1 MRLPGHPLQQRR
13 LADPRIPLQHEH
25 PAQAVPGCRQHSL
38 QRGGLRGPVQQVRNR
53 SALRPSGQPAGPR
66 RPGHPPKAT
75 QEHHRPPPLRQPAS
89 GPGMQQRAGQEQPA
103 MGRRGSSSVA
113 DLTMCGPD
121 GAARLAREQSAGF
134 ASVHPAER
142 SVGMTINWLEDTDER
157 IGMGEPG
164 RPHTNPV
171 FAGQKLV
178 VVGGSSGM
186 GRQTAE
192 DVVAA
197 GGSAVIIGDDPG
209 KVDDTVQTLA
219 KDGEAAGITA
229 DLADRAQVERVRQQL
244 AAEHADASLLVNAAG
259 LFIPKTFLDY
269 DGASYDSYL
278 ELDRAIFF
286 LTQTVAR
293 CMIAAGRGGSIVNV
307 GSMWAH
313 KAIGATPSSAYSVA
327 KAGLHALTRNLALE
341 LGPHQI
347 RVNAV
352 APAVVATPIY
362 ERFVPADK
370 LEETL
375 HSFDGLHPLG
385 RVGTARDL
393 ANTIT
398 FLLSPATSW
407 VTGAIWDVDGGVMAG
422 RN

>member
-1 MRLPGHPLQQRR
+1 M
-13 LADPRIPLQHEH
+13 
-25 PAQAVPGCRQHSL
+25 
-38 QRGGLRGPVQQVRNR
+38 
-53 SALRPSGQPAGPR
+53 SANW
-66 RPGHPPKAT
+66 
-75 QEHHRPPPLRQPAS
+75 
-89 GPGMQQRAGQEQPA
+89 
-103 MGRRGSSSVA
+103 
-113 DLTMCGPD
+113 
-121 GAARLAREQSAGF
+121 
-134 ASVHPAER
+134 
-142 SVGMTINWLEDTDER
+142 NWLHRGHADEADEPQ
-157 IGMGEPG
+157 GMVMAM
-164 RPHTNPV
+164 PV

-186 GRQTAE
+186 GRETAA

-197 GGSAVIIGDDPG
+197 GGGAVIIGEDPG
-209 KVDDTVQTLA
+209 KVEDTVKTLA
-219 KDGEAAGITA
+219 KDGPAWGITA
-229 DLADRAQVERVRQQL
+229 DLADRDQAGQVCQQL
-244 AAEHADASLLVNAAG
+244 AGEHADATLLVNAAG
-259 LFIPKTFLDY
+259 FFVPKTFLEH
-269 DGASYDSYL
+269 DGAFYDYYL

-293 CMIAAGRGGSIVNV
+293 GMIAQGRGGSIVNI

-313 KAIGATPSSAYSVA
+313 QAIAATPSSGYSVA
-327 KAGLHALTRNLALE
+327 KGGLHALTRNLAME
-341 LGPHQI
+341 LAPHQI

-370 LEETL
+370 LDETL
-375 HSFDGLHPLG
+375 HSFDGFHPLG

>member
-1 MRLPGHPLQQRR
+1 M
-13 LADPRIPLQHEH
+13 
-25 PAQAVPGCRQHSL
+25 S
-38 QRGGLRGPVQQVRNR
+38 
-53 SALRPSGQPAGPR
+53 
-66 RPGHPPKAT
+66 
-75 QEHHRPPPLRQPAS
+75 
-89 GPGMQQRAGQEQPA
+89 
-103 MGRRGSSSVA
+103 
-113 DLTMCGPD
+113 
-121 GAARLAREQSAGF
+121 
-134 ASVHPAER
+134 
-142 SVGMTINWLEDTDER
+142 INWLE
-157 IGMGEPG
+157 GMHQQMDGQMEMDGPG
-164 RPHTNPV
+164 RPQAMPV

-197 GGSAVIIGDDPG
+197 GGSAVIIGEDPG

-219 KDGEAAGITA
+219 KEGEAYGITA
-229 DLADRAQVERVRQQL
+229 DLADRDQVERVRQQL
-244 AAEHADASLLVNAAG
+244 AGEHADATLLVNAAG
-259 LFIPKTFLDY
+259 FFIPKTFLEY
-269 DGASYDSYL
+269 DGASYDAYL

-286 LTQTVAR
+286 LTQTAARGMVAH
-293 CMIAAGRGGSIVNV
+293 GRGGSIVNV

-313 KAIGATPSSAYSVA
+313 QAIAATPSSGYSVA
-327 KAGLHALTRNLALE
+327 KGGLHALTRNLAME
-341 LGPHQI
+341 LAPHQI

-362 ERFVPADK
+362 ERFVPKDK

-375 HSFDGLHPLG
+375 HSFDGFHPLG
-385 RVGTARDL
+385 RTGTARDL

>member
-1 MRLPGHPLQQRR
+1 M
-13 LADPRIPLQHEH
+13 
-25 PAQAVPGCRQHSL
+25 S
-38 QRGGLRGPVQQVRNR
+38 
-53 SALRPSGQPAGPR
+53 
-66 RPGHPPKAT
+66 
-75 QEHHRPPPLRQPAS
+75 
-89 GPGMQQRAGQEQPA
+89 M
-103 MGRRGSSSVA
+103 
-113 DLTMCGPD
+113 
-121 GAARLAREQSAGF
+121 
-134 ASVHPAER
+134 
-142 SVGMTINWLEDTDER
+142 NWLEGVDHRMD
-157 IGMGEPG
+157 MGHQMEDPG
-164 RPHTNPV
+164 RPNATPV
-171 FAGQKLV
+171 FTGQKLV

-209 KVDDTVQTLA
+209 KVEDTVQTLA
-219 KDGEAAGITA
+219 KDGPAYGITA
-229 DLADRAQVERVRQQL
+229 DLADREQVERVRQQL
-244 AAEHADASLLVNAAG
+244 ADEHADATLLVNAAG
-259 LFIPKTFLDY
+259 FFIPKPFLEHNGADY
-269 DGASYDSYL
+269 DAYL

-293 CMIAAGRGGSIVNV
+293 GMVAQGKGGSIVNV

-313 KAIGATPSSAYSVA
+313 KAIAATPSSAYSVA
-327 KAGLHALTRNLALE
+327 KAGLHALTHNLAIE
-341 LGPHQI
+341 LGPHRI

-385 RVGTARDL
+385 RTGTARDL

>member
-1 MRLPGHPLQQRR
+1 M
-13 LADPRIPLQHEH
+13 
-25 PAQAVPGCRQHSL
+25 S
-38 QRGGLRGPVQQVRNR
+38 
-53 SALRPSGQPAGPR
+53 
-66 RPGHPPKAT
+66 
-75 QEHHRPPPLRQPAS
+75 
-89 GPGMQQRAGQEQPA
+89 M
-103 MGRRGSSSVA
+103 
-113 DLTMCGPD
+113 
-121 GAARLAREQSAGF
+121 
-134 ASVHPAER
+134 
-142 SVGMTINWLEDTDER
+142 NWLEGLHHADGPD
-157 IGMGEPG
+157 
-164 RPHTNPV
+164 RPQAMPV
-171 FAGQKLV
+171 FVGQKLV

-186 GRQTAE
+186 GRQAAE

-197 GGSAVIIGDDPG
+197 GGSAVIIGQDPG
-209 KVDDTVQTLA
+209 KVEDTVTTLA
-219 KDGEAAGITA
+219 KDGEAWGITA
-229 DLADRAQVERVRQQL
+229 DLADRMQVARVCQEL
-244 AAEHADASLLVNAAG
+244 ADKHADATLLVNAAG
-259 LFIPKTFLDY
+259 LFVPKPFLDY

-293 CMIAAGRGGSIVNV
+293 GMIAHGNGGSIVNI

-313 KAIGATPSSAYSVA
+313 KAIAATPSSGYSLA
-327 KAGLHALTRNLALE
+327 KGGLHALTHNLALE
-341 LGPHQI
+341 LGQYHI

-362 ERFVPADK
+362 ERFVPKDK
-370 LEETL
+370 LEQTL

-385 RVGTARDL
+385 RTGTARDL

>member
-1 MRLPGHPLQQRR
+1 M
-13 LADPRIPLQHEH
+13 
-25 PAQAVPGCRQHSL
+25 
-38 QRGGLRGPVQQVRNR
+38 
-53 SALRPSGQPAGPR
+53 SANW
-66 RPGHPPKAT
+66 
-75 QEHHRPPPLRQPAS
+75 
-89 GPGMQQRAGQEQPA
+89 
-103 MGRRGSSSVA
+103 
-113 DLTMCGPD
+113 
-121 GAARLAREQSAGF
+121 
-134 ASVHPAER
+134 
-142 SVGMTINWLEDTDER
+142 NWLHRGHADEADEPQ
-157 IGMGEPG
+157 GMAMAM
-164 RPHTNPV
+164 PV

-186 GRQTAE
+186 GRETAA

-197 GGSAVIIGDDPG
+197 GGGAVIIGEDPG
-209 KVDDTVQTLA
+209 KVEDTVKTLA
-219 KDGEAAGITA
+219 KDGPAWGITA
-229 DLADRAQVERVRQQL
+229 DLANREQAERVCQQL
-244 AAEHADASLLVNAAG
+244 AGEHADATLLVNAAG
-259 LFIPKTFLDY
+259 FFVPKTFLEH
-269 DGASYDSYL
+269 DGAFYDSYL

-293 CMIAAGRGGSIVNV
+293 GMIAQGRGGSIVNI

-313 KAIGATPSSAYSVA
+313 QAIAATPASAYSVA
-327 KAGLHALTRNLALE
+327 KAGLHALTRNLAME
-341 LGPHQI
+341 LAPHQI

-370 LEETL
+370 LDETL
-375 HSFDGLHPLG
+375 HSFDGFHPLG